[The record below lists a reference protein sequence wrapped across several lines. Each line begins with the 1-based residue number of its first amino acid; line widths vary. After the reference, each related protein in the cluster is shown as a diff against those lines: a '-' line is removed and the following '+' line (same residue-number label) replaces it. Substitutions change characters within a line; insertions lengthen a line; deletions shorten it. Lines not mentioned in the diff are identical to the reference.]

1 MFAAQLLS
9 GVGFSLIWPFLPLY
23 VTQLY
28 DASRGTTDVSAIAFW
43 SGLVFSSQAL
53 TMAIASPFWGALSDR
68 LGYKVMVERSMYG
81 GALLLLLM
89 GFVRSPEELTA
100 LRVLQGLITGTISAA
115 NALVAAQVPRDRLGY
130 AMGTLQ
136 MGLWSGAAVGPL
148 VGGIMSDTIGFRS
161 TFVTT
166 AVLLVA
172 AGVLVTV
179 AIREPERKA
188 RSERSDRN
196 GGLLRSWWTMLMTP
210 GMRLTYGLRFTSSLA
225 QNMMLPFSSLFI
237 ASLLTAG
244 QPVGSVTGLMVGI
257 SSATG
262 TASAIVLGRLGDRI
276 GHQRVLLVVAA
287 LAGLFYL
294 PQSLV
299 QHAWQLLVL
308 QALSG
313 AALGGLGPSL
323 SALLSRYSTRGSEGT
338 VYGLDASIVSG
349 ARALAPTVGAIVVAA
364 AGLRSVF
371 LASGAACL
379 LIAVLAV
386 RLPRRSGVEG
396 SGA

>member
-23 VTQLY
+23 ITELY
-28 DASRGTTDVSAIAFW
+28 VGSRGSTDSGAIAFW
-43 SGLVFSSQAL
+43 AGLVFSSQAL
-53 TMAIASPFWGALSDR
+53 MMAIASPFWGALSDR
-68 LGYKVMVERSMYG
+68 FGYKVMVERSMYG
-81 GALLLLLM
+81 GAVLLLLM
-89 GFVRSPEELTA
+89 GFVRTPEELTV

-115 NALVAAQVPRDRLGY
+115 NALVAAQVPRERLGY

-136 MGLWSGAAVGPL
+136 MGLWSGAAVGP
-148 VGGIMSDTIGFRS
+148 VAGGVMSDTIGFRS
-161 TFVTT
+161 TFITT
-166 AVLLVA
+166 AVLLMA

-188 RSERSDRN
+188 RAERSS
-196 GGLLRSWWTMLMTP
+196 GGGMLQNWWTMLMAP
-210 GMRLTYGLRFTSSLA
+210 GMSLTYTLRFTSSLA

-257 SSATG
+257 SAATG
-262 TASAIVLGRLGDRI
+262 TASAILLGRLGDRI
-276 GHQRVLLVVAA
+276 GHQRILLVVAA

-294 PQSLV
+294 PQALV
-299 QHAWQLLVL
+299 QNAWQLLAL

-313 AALGGLGPSL
+313 AALGGIGPSL

-349 ARALAPTVGAIVVAA
+349 ARALAPTVGAMVVAA

-379 LIAVLAV
+379 LIAVLAW
-386 RLPRRSGVEG
+386 RLPQRSTAEG